1 MKFYDCKPAPSPRR
15 VRIFLAEKG
24 VAIPTVQ
31 VDLRHGEQFS
41 PEFRAINPQCM
52 VPFLVLDDGT
62 GIGESVAICRYI
74 EEIHPTPALLGADA
88 KDRAL
93 VTMWEHR
100 MELEGF
106 FAVAEA
112 FRNATPGFKGRAIA
126 GPQGFEQIPALV
138 ERGKA
143 RVASFFRELDQRL
156 GESEFVAGPR
166 YTIADIT
173 ALVSV
178 DFAGWMKLA
187 IPEDH
192 GNLKRWHQAVSAR
205 PSAQA

>member
-52 VPFLVLDDGT
+52 VPYLVLDDGT

-74 EEIHPTPALLGADA
+74 EEIRPQPPLLGIDA

-112 FRNATPGFKGRAIA
+112 FRNSTPGFKGRAIA

-156 GESEFVAGPR
+156 GASEFVAGPR

-173 ALVSV
+173 A
-178 DFAGWMKLA
+178 
-187 IPEDH
+187 
-192 GNLKRWHQAVSAR
+192 
-205 PSAQA
+205 